1 MSKWDKFAIDAAA
14 LNQQANALNDSDFEE
29 VPNGKYEVS
38 LDSLELGESK
48 KGFPMIRARFTI
60 LEGEWKN
67 RKLFFNQVVIMG
79 DENDKYRVHASNV
92 FLRSLE
98 SGLTV
103 TFEGL
108 DDYDALITAIA
119 DKCASTYER
128 GGAEYLLELGER
140 RGYKTYTILERFE
153 TEEAPASA
161 PTYPNCSEPAATT
174 VSAAAQDTNEDIPF

>member
-1 MSKWDKFAIDAAA
+1 MSKWDKFAIDAEA
-14 LNQQANALNDSDFEE
+14 LNQQANALSDSDFEE

-67 RKLFFNQVVIMG
+67 RKLFFNQVVVMG

-161 PTYPNCSEPAATT
+161 PNYPTAAEVATT
-174 VSAAAQDTNEDIPF
+174 VASAVAPIDDEDIPF